1 MIRSIEVRYR
11 LTFASASIG
20 LLLTVTPAIAQTAP
34 IFGSCS
40 AAVFTRYASSE
51 DGRTH
56 IWRNVSAECGAD
68 GRFYADEVEMNDAT
82 SVVQARGNVTLH
94 QPDLSMFAD
103 RAVIDRKTGYGTF
116 YNAAGSAR
124 IGEQRMERSMFGTLE
139 PDVEFWGQQ
148 IERIGDRRYRIT
160 KGGMT
165 TCAQPTRRWEFGAAG
180 ATVALDEYALLRHA
194 VLRVKGVPLF
204 YVPVVYY
211 PLGEDD
217 RSTGFLLPTYSTS
230 TFRGTGLSNA
240 FFLAIN
246 RSQDATFFH
255 DYFSKSGQG
264 YGSEYRY
271 VASPGS
277 RGDVRFY
284 VLDEKE
290 QLPEDGLGFSRPAAK
305 SYSLRGNANQELPR
319 GFRLLGNADY
329 ASNITT
335 QRLYDQDV
343 YQFSQHQ
350 RSFRGSLA
358 GPLGR
363 YYRLSVTG
371 DLREAYQGLEASS
384 RFGRAP
390 TVNLSM
396 TDRSIGRSRVY
407 VGVGGEAAYL
417 LHQDDLSDPESSRSL
432 WRFDASPRIR
442 APLSSLPYLSV
453 TAVASYRL
461 THWRESLD
469 PLTEEQVTV
478 PITRRLLD
486 LQTNIAGPSFARIF
500 QTPNSGYAER
510 FQHRIEPVVN
520 IRWSSA
526 FDRFDE
532 VVRLDGVD
540 SIVGGT
546 TQIAYALTNRLL
558 ARRKGAA
565 GAPGMVREILTV
577 EVRQTYYSNARAATF
592 DWEYHSS
599 VPGAVRPNPFSP
611 VQVSVTTRPSDTAS
625 GQASFEFDSRHHSLR
640 SLSTSTNVSS
650 GHVNVRAGW
659 HKRFVI
665 PELEGFDDP
674 RFASHY
680 VYGDVHLRTRQNR
693 FGGSYGF
700 NLDILN
706 RRWVQQRIVAYYNA
720 QCCGISID
728 YQSRGIPAA
737 FGASRGERTFG
748 ISFTLAGIGSFSNPL
763 GSFGGGDRR

>member
-1 MIRSIEVRYR
+1 MRFPVLFGILVVC
-11 LTFASASIG
+11 ASALGPASR
-20 LLLTVTPAIAQTAP
+20 VHAQTPALFGTCNAFETQSRSQDGQILIAR
-34 IFGSCS
+34 G
-40 AAVFTRYASSE
+40 
-51 DGRTH
+51 
-56 IWRNVSAECGAD
+56 VSAECGAD
-68 GRFYADEVEMNDAT
+68 GRFYADEVEVNNAT
-82 SVVQARGNVTLH
+82 SVVHARGNVTLH
-94 QPDLSMFAD
+94 QPDFSLYAE

-116 YNAAGSAR
+116 YNASGAAR
-124 IGEQRMERSMFGTLE
+124 VGEQRMERSMFGTLE
-139 PDVEFWGQQ
+139 PDVEFWGQT
-148 IERIGDRRYRIT
+148 IERIGPRRYRIIR
-160 KGGMT
+160 GGMT

-180 ATVALDEYALLRHA
+180 ATVALDEYALLKHA
-194 VLRVKGVPLF
+194 VLKVKGVPLL
-204 YVPVVYY
+204 YVPIIYY

-217 RSTGFLLPTYSTS
+217 RSSGFLLPTYSTS
-230 TFRGTGLSNA
+230 SIRGSGWSNA
-240 FFLAIN
+240 FFWAMN

-284 VLDEKE
+284 VLDEQE
-290 QLPEDGLGFSRPAAK
+290 QLADEESGFARPAAK
-305 SYSLRGNANQELPR
+305 SYSLRGNASQELPR
-319 GFRLLGNADY
+319 GFRLLGQADY
-329 ASNITT
+329 FTDITT
-335 QRLYDQDV
+335 QRLYNQDV
-343 YQFSQHQ
+343 YRLSQHQ
-350 RSFRGSLA
+350 RSFSGSLA

-371 DLREAYQGLEASS
+371 ETREVYEGLEAS
-384 RFGRAP
+384 RRQGRLP

-396 TDRSIGRSRVY
+396 NNRPMGASRVY
-407 VGVGGEAAYL
+407 FGFGSEATYL
-417 LHQDDLSDPESSRSL
+417 LHQDDLSDPDSSRSL
-432 WRFDASPRIR
+432 FRFDASPRIS
-442 APLSSLPYLSV
+442 APLSTLPYLSV
-453 TAVASYRL
+453 RVVASYRL
-461 THWRESLD
+461 THWRESED
-469 PLTEEQVTV
+469 PLTDEQIPV

-486 LQTNIAGPSFARIF
+486 LQTNISGPSFERVF
-500 QTPNSGYAER
+500 QTPDSGYAER
-510 FQHRIEPVVN
+510 FKHEIEPVVN
-520 IRWSSA
+520 IRWTSA
-526 FDRFDE
+526 FDGFDE

-546 TQIAYALTNRLL
+546 TQIAYSLTNRLK

-565 GAPGMVREILTV
+565 GAPGMVRDILSVEI
-577 EVRQTYYSNARAATF
+577 RQTYYSNARAATF

-611 VQVSVTTRPSDTAS
+611 VQVSVTTQPGDTAT
-625 GQASFEFDSRHHSLR
+625 GQASLEFDSRHHALR
-640 SLSTSTNVSS
+640 SLSTSTTISAA
-650 GHVNVRAGW
+650 HVNLRAGW

-674 RFASHY
+674 SFASHY

-693 FGGSYGF
+693 FGGTYGF

-720 QCCGISID
+720 QCCGISVD

-737 FGASRGERTFG
+737 FGASGGERTFG

-763 GSFGGGDRR
+763 GSFGDRR